1 MTRLTTALAVSLLFL
16 VSSIP
21 STAQILASEPDR
33 REAIK
38 HYRSGQDYLSRE
50 RWQEAAEAFQEAIRF
65 DRLLTDAHYGLGQA
79 YMGLRR
85 YTSAIQAFERC
96 IEAARDLHMLRERA
110 RARIDRAIDDE
121 IRELRDSV
129 RRISAGHQR
138 VTQPN
143 IKITQ
148 LQQRIDELER
158 SRSSIGGPFEAPA
171 TVLLSLG
178 SAHFRNGARAEAEH
192 YWAEAVK
199 VNSRLGEAWNN
210 LAVIYMSSGRKQDAE
225 MAVSNAERAGFRV
238 HPGLK
243 DDIRAMKD

>member
-85 YTSAIQAFERC
+85 YTSAIQAIERC
-96 IEAARDLHMLRERA
+96 IEAARDLHMLR
-110 RARIDRAIDDE
+110 
-121 IRELRDSV
+121 DSV
-129 RRISAGHQR
+129 RRISAGHLR